1 MTTAYVVRG
10 MGGVGNRRGC
20 VAGPA
25 VVIILII
32 LILIVVLIVVT
43 NGVVAADTD
52 TTDLIAI
59 DNGGGLAHV
68 ATQQGRTW
76 YRRRSDG

>member
-1 MTTAYVVRG
+1 

-25 VVIILII
+25 VVFLLII

-43 NGVVAADTD
+43 TGVVAADTD

>member
-1 MTTAYVVRG
+1 

-25 VVIILII
+25 VVI
-32 LILIVVLIVVT
+32 ILIVVLIVVT